1 MQSKMKYIKWFVF
14 AILDVLFNV
23 AAYITDPIVLL
34 FADEVGNLPRAFIWW
49 ENWDDHLD
57 VSWMIYENHVPKFA
71 KYDFN
76 KHYRYH
82 APEEAIKLIGEY
94 RGYVDLLDGNFTTK
108 ERLQR
113 YICRL
118 FWLWRNNAY
127 GFSYYVTG
135 IDICKADVTKIKTVE
150 KDGYIYYVTD
160 YAFCYKDERKSFAG
174 FCWDNYVGW
183 KFRRL
188 DDDKQRCML
197 AFRITPFYKER
208 K

>member
-23 AAYITDPIVLL
+23 AAYVTDPIVLL
-34 FADEVGNLPRAFIWW
+34 FADEVGNLPRAFILW

-57 VSWMIYENHVPKFA
+57 VSWMVYENHVPKFA

-76 KHYRYH
+76 KHYRYYT
-82 APEEAIKLIGEY
+82 PEEAKQLIGEY
-94 RGYVDLLDGNFTTK
+94 RGYVDLLDGSFTAK

>member
-1 MQSKMKYIKWFVF
+1 MKYIKWFVF
-14 AILDVLFNV
+14 SILDVLFNI
-23 AAYITDPIVLL
+23 AAYVTDTIVLL

-57 VSWMIYENHVPKFA
+57 VSWMIYENHVPQFA
-71 KYDFN
+71 KYDFS

-82 APEEAIKLIGEY
+82 TPEEAKQLIGEY
-94 RGYVDLLDGNFTTK
+94 RGYVDLLDGNFTAK

>member
-1 MQSKMKYIKWFVF
+1 MKYVKWFVF

-23 AAYITDPIVLL
+23 VAYVTDPIVLL
-34 FADEVGNLPRAFIWW
+34 FADEVGNLPRAFILW

-57 VSWMIYENHVPKFA
+57 ISWMIYENHVPKFA

-76 KHYRYH
+76 KHYRYYT
-82 APEEAIKLIGEY
+82 PEEAKQLIGEY
-94 RGYVDLLDGNFTTK
+94 RGYVDLLDGNFTAK